1 MSDSDK
7 KEGVNYPLL
16 LAMILII
23 GAVIG
28 VVAMKTL
35 DSRSET
41 KAVKAKITK
50 EQLAEFTAHVDQMV
64 SRYTVR
70 VDEKGLPVVHPPAGS
85 EVYILARNYDFG
97 KFTLE
102 LEKDKS
108 YRLKVASK
116 EVKHSI
122 FVREL
127 NLWSRINT
135 GEISTIE
142 FRPEKA
148 GTFDVVCGEFCGTGH
163 SSMVGRL
170 IVTE

>member
-1 MSDSDK
+1 MNDSDR

-28 VVAMKTL
+28 VVTMKAL
-35 DSRSET
+35 DSHSDMKVVTAKMT
-41 KAVKAKITK
+41 KQ
-50 EQLAEFTAHVDQMV
+50 QLAEFSAHVDRMV
-64 SRYTVR
+64 ARHTVR

-102 LEKDKS
+102 LEKGKS
-108 YRLKVASK
+108 YQLKLAS
-116 EVKHSI
+116 EDIRHSI
-122 FVREL
+122 IVREL
-127 NLWSRINT
+127 KLRNRINA

-148 GTFDVVCGEFCGTGH
+148 GTFRVVCGEYCGSGH
-163 SSMVGRL
+163 ESMVGRL

>member
-7 KEGVNYPLL
+7 KKRINYPLL
-16 LAMILII
+16 LATILII

-28 VVAMKTL
+28 VVTMKML

-41 KAVKAKITK
+41 KAVKVKITK
-50 EQLAEFTAHVDQMV
+50 EQLAEFTAHVDRMV
-64 SRYTVR
+64 ARYTVR
-70 VDEKGLPVVHPPAGS
+70 VDETGLPVVHPPAGS

-102 LEKDKS
+102 LEKGKS
-108 YRLKVASK
+108 YQLKLASK

-122 FVREL
+122 IVREL
-127 NLWSRINT
+127 KLRSRIHV
-135 GEISTIE
+135 GEISTIKLT
-142 FRPEKA
+142 PEKA
-148 GTFDVVCGEFCGTGH
+148 GTFRVVCGEYCGIGH
-163 SSMVGRL
+163 ASMVGRL